1 MVAGRVGVLVGMTPA
16 PVLLGAKQSTI
27 ISCSVRRIKG
37 LRGHHPFEA
46 GAGKDMGYSTEYAT
60 KDLWWLGEFGLDTS
74 EYPAVESILHYS
86 DNAARLSP
94 PPPPSP

>member
-1 MVAGRVGVLVGMTPA
+1 
-16 PVLLGAKQSTI
+16 
-27 ISCSVRRIKG
+27 
-37 LRGHHPFEA
+37 
-46 GAGKDMGYSTEYAT
+46 MGYSTEYAT
-60 KDLWWLGEFGLDTS
+60 KDLWWLEEFGLNTS